1 MSKKTAIKVVEKRF
15 KKSDHDRLKKKAVR
29 QAVGKY
35 KLTDTSADAAYG
47 IVYGY
52 DEQVTQDH
60 RNAGSRSKKKEG
72 FKQAAF
78 EILKSHPDISVH
90 EAWKVLNGFEIGEE
104 WTFCLDGDD
113 MVQIYH
119 GRDKTQQKETSIK
132 KQAFRKTYFKPA
144 RDKLM
149 SAGK

>member
-1 MSKKTAIKVVEKRF
+1 MTKKTKIKVVEKRF
-15 KKSDHDRLKKKAVR
+15 KKSDHDRLKKKAVS

-35 KLTDTSADAAYG
+35 KLTDASADAAYK

-52 DEQVTQDH
+52 DEQVTQDN

-90 EAWKVLNGFEIGEE
+90 EAWDVLDGFKIGDQ
-104 WTFCLDGDD
+104 WSFYLDGDD
-113 MVQIYH
+113 MVQVH
-119 GRDKTQQKETSIK
+119 EGRDKAQPRETSIK
-132 KQAFRKTYFKPA
+132 IQAFRKTYFKPA

-149 SAGK
+149 PAGK